1 MICGSEQIAVVVPA
15 VPLNITPFNQEN
27 NDPLTLEFP
36 SIYLQLYLIELGHMP
51 IPDLIKITDEIIL
64 NCLDLDHRKN
74 SVLLNNIGFMDKG

>member
-1 MICGSEQIAVVVPA
+1 MICGSEQIAVAVPA
-15 VPLNITPFNQEN
+15 VPLNITPFSQEN
-27 NDPLTLEFP
+27 SDPLTLEFP

-64 NCLDLDHRKN
+64 NCLDLEHRKN